1 MREYRDYLAR
11 TAGMTQKQ
19 RNIKLPKEKE
29 SGTMKAMV
37 LDRISSVEEKR
48 LRLVNLP
55 KPIPERDQIVVEVS
69 ACGVCHTELDEIEG
83 RVPPSRFPMILG
95 HEIVGRVES
104 SGAAARKFRRGDRVG
119 IAWINWACGH
129 CSFCLKG
136 EENLCDTAKWTG
148 KDAHGGYAQYTVVS
162 ERFAYPIPETFADVK
177 AAPLLCAGVI
187 GYRALRLSGM
197 EDGKVLGLYG
207 FGASAHIVIQ
217 VVKYK
222 YPNARVFV
230 FTRPN
235 QKEHQD
241 LARKLGAD
249 WIGAT
254 GDAPPEKLDCAIDF
268 TPVGEPIRE
277 ALRNLEKG
285 GRVVINAIRKATP
298 IPELD
303 YTEHLWYEKELK
315 SVANVTRKDAQ
326 EFLPLAAEIPIVPET
341 QEFRLEEANEALILL
356 KEGKMRGAGV
366 LKVAEGKGAAM
377 T

>member
-1 MREYRDYLAR
+1 LMPN
-11 TAGMTQKQ
+11 GK
-19 RNIKLPKEKE
+19 KGKK
-29 SGTMKAMV
+29 MKAMV
-37 LDRISSVEEKR
+37 LEKISPVEEKP
-48 LRLVNLP
+48 LKLVNLP
-55 KPIPERDQIVVEVS
+55 EPDPGRGQILVRVS

-83 RVPPSRFPMILG
+83 RASPSSFPMILG
-95 HEIVGRVES
+95 HEIVGRVEGFGL
-104 SGAAARKFRRGDRVG
+104 GASKFKKGDRVG
-119 IAWINWACGH
+119 IAWINWACGR

-162 ERFAYPIPETFADVK
+162 EDFAYPIPKRFADIK
-177 AAPLLCAGVI
+177 AAPLLCAGVV

-197 EDGKVLGLYG
+197 EDGRILGLYG
-207 FGASAHIVIQ
+207 FGASAHIIIQ
-217 VVKYK
+217 VAKYK
-222 YPNARVFV
+222 YPDGKVFV
-230 FTRPN
+230 FTRPH

-254 GDAPPEKLDCAIDF
+254 GDTPPEKLNCAIDF

-285 GRVVINAIRKATP
+285 GRVVVNAIRKTTP

-303 YTEHLWYEKELK
+303 YTEHLWYEKEIK
-315 SVANVTRKDAQ
+315 SVANVTRRDAQ

-341 QEFRLEEANEALILL
+341 QEFKLEEANEALILL
-356 KEGKMRGAGV
+356 HEGKMRGAGV
-366 LKVAEGKGAAM
+366 LKLTE
-377 T
+377 